1 MAKRK
6 VGALNFSDECRRLLN
21 EYGMEA
27 RETIDELVPK
37 AADTAVKML
46 KSNSRKRTGAYARD
60 WSKKQVRAWGYG
72 TSYTVYNK
80 KHYRVAH
87 LLENDHP
94 FYNQHGKLATSWKGD
109 GRIAE
114 VEEYTEAWLN
124 DEVYKRFK

>member
-1 MAKRK
+1 
-6 VGALNFSDECRRLLN
+6 
-21 EYGMEA
+21 
-27 RETIDELVPK
+27 
-37 AADTAVKML
+37 
-46 KSNSRKRTGAYARD
+46 
-60 WSKKQVRAWGYG
+60 
-72 TSYTVYNK
+72 
-80 KHYRVAH
+80 VAH